1 MRCLVR
7 LILVSTFLLAAARVA
22 VAQPRIADEVRDG
35 IVRTGWASVIVGV
48 RASFEPEGHLS
59 DFAID
64 TQQRAIRGAV
74 DAVVAALGGAIEVR
88 QRYRTIPF
96 FSARV
101 DGNGLAALLRTDG
114 VVTIEADIPEPPT
127 LTNSVPLVNAPAA
140 HVAGAT
146 GAGWR
151 VAVLDTGVQ
160 SNHPFLAGKVVAEA
174 CYSNGQG
181 VGNSLCPGGT
191 NSTASGSAAP
201 CGIALCD
208 HGTHVAGIAVGSG
221 ESFRGVAPE
230 ALLIA
235 IQVFTNVNGAPESY
249 PSDQLLAMEQ
259 VLALAGPGNVNQV
272 AAVNL
277 SLGGSQFFDQASC
290 DAASPSRKAAIDNLR
305 SIGIATVIAS
315 GNNGFTDSLSMPGC
329 LSSAVS
335 VGNTT
340 KFDQVAPS
348 SNRAS
353 FLSLMA
359 PGTSIYSSITGSG
372 FGFKTG
378 TSMATPHVA
387 GAWAVLK
394 QAAPAAGVSQVLEA
408 LRSTGAPIV
417 DPASDGESAE
427 ATYPRIDVN
436 AARVA
441 LVTPGQP
448 AVTSAIER
456 GNVLTV
462 SWTAGG
468 GGAPTGHWLNFYAG
482 PALVAQFTVGAV
494 ASVHLPFLAGTVGSF
509 AVQVIAFNETASSL
523 PSTPFPFT
531 IGVGAPGLP
540 TITTVETIDP
550 GQLLGIAWAPGPGA
564 SPTTHR
570 LDFYSGAALVTQVT
584 TGPALFASLPIPAG
598 VSGVYGVRVTAFNGA
613 IAGPTSTQV
622 DFTIAPG
629 CAVPTAPIVTGA
641 VVGTTATVS
650 WLPVQGASSYLLSA
664 GTTPGG
670 TQYLPQTSVGSD
682 TTASAS
688 GLPPGFF
695 AWVRVSAVNACGQQG
710 PAVDFL
716 VQ

>member
-1 MRCLVR
+1 VRHPFR
-7 LILVSTFLLAAARVA
+7 LILVSTFLFAAARGA

-35 IVRTGWASVIVGV
+35 IVRTGSASVIVGV
-48 RASFEPEGHLS
+48 RASFEPEGRLS
-59 DFAID
+59 NFAID
-64 TQQRAIRGAV
+64 IQQRAIRDAV

-127 LTNSVPLVNAPAA
+127 LINSVPLVNAPSA

-160 SNHPFLAGKVVAEA
+160 SNHPFLAGKIVAEA
-174 CYSNGQG
+174 CYSNGQDG
-181 VGNSLCPGGT
+181 DNSLCPGGT
-191 NSTASGSAAP
+191 NSTAPGSAAP
-201 CGIALCD
+201 CGMALCD
-208 HGTHVAGIAVGSG
+208 HGTHVAGIAAGSG

-230 ALLIA
+230 AQLVA
-235 IQVFTNVNGAPESY
+235 IQVFTNINGAPESY
-249 PSDQLLAMEQ
+249 PSDQLLAMEH

-277 SLGGSQFFDQASC
+277 SLGGSRFFDQASC

-305 SIGIATVIAS
+305 SMGIATVIAS
-315 GNNGFTDSLSMPGC
+315 GNNGFTDSMTIPGC
-329 LSSAVS
+329 ISSAVS

-340 KFDQVAPS
+340 KFDQVANS

-359 PGTSIYSSITGSG
+359 PGTSIYSSITDSG
-372 FGFKTG
+372 FGFMTG

-394 QAAPAAGVSQVLEA
+394 QAAPAASVSQVLEA

-417 DPASDGESAE
+417 DPASDGESTQAI
-427 ATYPRIDVN
+427 YPRINVN
-436 AARVA
+436 AARVI
-441 LVTPGQP
+441 LITPGQP

-456 GNVLTV
+456 ANVLTV
-462 SWTAGG
+462 SWTSGV

-482 PALVAQFTVGAV
+482 PTLVAQFTVGAV
-494 ASVHLPFLAGTVGSF
+494 TSAPLPIPAGTVGSF
-509 AVQVIAFNETASSL
+509 AVQVIAFNEAASSL
-523 PSTPFPFT
+523 PSAPFLFT

-540 TITTVETIDP
+540 TITTVGTIGP
-550 GQLLGIAWAPGPGA
+550 GQFLGIAWAPGPGA

-570 LDFYSGAALVTQVT
+570 LDFFSGAALVTQVT
-584 TGPALFASLPIPAG
+584 TGPALFAYLPIPPG

-622 DFTIAPG
+622 DFTIGPG
-629 CAVPTAPIVTGA
+629 CAVPAAPIVTGGVA
-641 VVGTTATVS
+641 GTTATVS
-650 WLPVQGASSYLLSA
+650 WLPVEGASSYLLSA

-670 TQYLPQTSVGSD
+670 AQYLPQTSVGSD

-695 AWVRVSAVNACGQQG
+695 AWVRVIAVNACGQQG

>member
-1 MRCLVR
+1 MRRLVR
-7 LILVSTFLLAAARVA
+7 LILVSISLIASASVA
-22 VAQPRIADEVRDG
+22 VAQPRIADQVRDG
-35 IVRTGWASVIVGV
+35 IVRTGSASVIVGV
-48 RASFEPEGHLS
+48 RASFEPEGRLS
-59 DFAID
+59 NLAID
-64 TQQRAIRGAV
+64 TQQRAIREAV
-74 DAVVAALGGAIEVR
+74 DAVVRPLGGAIEVR

-96 FSARV
+96 FSARI
-101 DGNGLAALLRTDG
+101 DGNGLAALMRTDG

-127 LTNSVPLVNAPAA
+127 LINSVPLVNAPAA

-151 VAVLDTGVQ
+151 VAVLDTGIQ

-181 VGNSLCPGGT
+181 LGNSLCPGGT

-201 CGIALCD
+201 CSIALCD

-221 ESFRGVAPE
+221 ESFSGVAPE
-230 ALLIA
+230 AQLIA
-235 IQVFTNVNGAPESY
+235 IQVYTNVNGAPESY
-249 PSDQLLAMEQ
+249 PSDQLLALEH

-277 SLGGSQFFDQASC
+277 SLAGSPFFDPASC

-305 SIGIATVIAS
+305 SIGIATVIAA
-315 GNNGFTDSLSMPGC
+315 GNNGFTDRISIPGC
-329 LSSAVS
+329 ISSAVS

-340 KFDQVAPS
+340 KFDQVATS
-348 SNRAS
+348 SNRAA

-359 PGTSIYSSITGSG
+359 PGTSIYSSLTGSG

-394 QAAPAAGVSQVLEA
+394 QAAPAASVSQVLET

-417 DPASDGESAE
+417 DPASDGESTQAS
-427 ATYPRIDVN
+427 YPRINVN

-448 AVTSAIER
+448 TVTAAIER
-456 GNVLTV
+456 ANVLTV
-462 SWTAGG
+462 SWVSGG
-468 GGAPTGHWLNFYAG
+468 DGAPTGHWLNFYAG
-482 PALVAQFTVGAV
+482 PTLIAQFVVGAV
-494 ASVHLPFLAGTVGSF
+494 TSAHLPIPAGTVGSF
-509 AVQVIAFNETASSL
+509 AVQVVAFNNTASSR
-523 PSTPFPFT
+523 PSVPFPFA
-531 IGVGAPGLP
+531 IGVGAPGPP
-540 TITTVETIDP
+540 TITTVATIGP
-550 GQLLGIAWAPGPGA
+550 GQFLGIAWAPSAGA

-570 LDFYSGAALVTQVT
+570 LDFYSGDALVTQVT
-584 TGPALFASLPIPAG
+584 TGPALFAYLPIPPG

-622 DFTIAPG
+622 DFTIGPG
-629 CAVPTAPIVTGA
+629 CMVPAAPIVTGA
-641 VVGTTATVS
+641 VAGTTATVS
-650 WLPVQGASSYLLSA
+650 WLPVQGANSYLLSA

-688 GLPPGFF
+688 GLPPGFS
-695 AWVRVSAVNACGQQG
+695 AWVRVSAVNACAQHG

-716 VQ
+716 VK